1 MIPVSRAATGS
12 SLDDLHGVFLAFD
25 VPCAGENFNFS
36 STDGLQVIGRAI
48 RDILLC
54 KSIK

>member
-1 MIPVSRAATGS
+1 MIPVSRAATES